1 MDNSLLLLIENSEN
15 NKLNIK
21 KNNNMIMYYI
31 IGIGL
36 NILLFIN
43 YNNIYINLLIFILFY
58 SILCLYLILEK
69 KILCNEKINIL
80 LFILVLTFIYDL
92 LNVFDYNKRSI
103 NFIFI
108 NINLICIK
116 TLIIYNL

>member
-43 YNNIYINLLIFILFY
+43 YNNIYINLLIFSRIKYYVFLP
-58 SILCLYLILEK
+58 
-69 KILCNEKINIL
+69 L
-80 LFILVLTFIYDL
+80 LRYFNNYI
-92 LNVFDYNKRSI
+92 
-103 NFIFI
+103 IFI
-108 NINLICIK
+108 
-116 TLIIYNL
+116 